1 MTFRARP
8 RLRRFVADHP
18 SLYMPIRRRRA
29 PGTVLSPRTDLVIE
43 GFPRSAN
50 TWTEALVRVAGPS
63 LHLAHH
69 SHAAAHVKAA
79 VQAKV
84 PVLVLYRDPDEAIRS
99 LLAMLGGR
107 TSAVD
112 AYADYTSFY
121 KSVLSLPRTSIL
133 LVPFQQATEAP
144 SVVIERLAQRF
155 GLPLDVSKVTRNSVL
170 ATLAAKEVPLA
181 EARRVSGQKLSDA
194 AICAPQNA
202 QRLTEQERAQVNTA
216 ISAKGAQQL
225 RVVARAVFEQLE
237 RSARG

>member
-1 MTFRARP
+1 MTLRARP

-18 SLYMPIRRRRA
+18 LLYLPIRRRRA
-29 PGTVLSPRTDLVIE
+29 PGTVLSPNTDLVIE

-84 PVLVLYRDPDEAIRS
+84 PVLVLYRDPDEAVRS
-99 LLAMLGGR
+99 LLAMLGKR

-112 AYADYTSFY
+112 AYADYASFY
-121 KSVLSLPRTSIL
+121 KSVLTLPRTSL
-133 LVPFQQATEAP
+133 FLVPFKQATGTP
-144 SVVIERLAQRF
+144 SVVIERLVQRF
-155 GLPLDVSKVTRNSVL
+155 GLPLDASNVTREAVL
-170 ATLAAKEVPLA
+170 AALEAKEAPLA
-181 EARRVSGQKLSDA
+181 EARRVLGQVFSDA

-202 QRLTEQERAQVNTA
+202 QRLTEQQRVQANVAIAAKRAQ
-216 ISAKGAQQL
+216 KL

-237 RSARG
+237 RAARG